1 MSFTQTIGEKMANIP
16 YNYRLGLIEATNYVL
31 ENYQI
36 KFLGKCVLFK
46 HQKDG
51 SHEEIGHWAGS
62 SLVLNSTHELD
73 DKENLNLSSVCLTTT
88 KRIENDINGT
98 SI

>member
-1 MSFTQTIGEKMANIP
+1 MSFTQTIGEKMGNIP

-36 KFLGKCVLFK
+36 KFLGKYVLLK

-51 SHEEIGHWAGS
+51 SHEEIGHWVGS
-62 SLVLNSTHELD
+62 SLVLDSTNELD
-73 DKENLNLSSVCLTTT
+73 EKESINAISVCSTTT